1 LPKKAS
7 LNLKCMLKIKQ
18 IMLSSIVMVCLL
30 PKIYAQTDSITI
42 SGKLNGLA
50 NNGVYI
56 AFADDE
62 GKTKSHKT
70 MAMNDVFSFKV
81 PKLKSPATA
90 RFDVSFNRGLSATV
104 NGSSIG
110 NPAPVLDL
118 FIYDRDIRIVGE
130 ASLVQLA
137 MVTGDDENNSFNVYK
152 QQIKADEQQVYETTV
167 ALFNAKYH
175 NQPLAGDANAL
186 QEEANAARFRT
197 YQKQKDFVVAHPD
210 AFASVF
216 LMSRLQNLYN
226 ANDYTKVWNS
236 LSDKY
241 KNHPA
246 AKGINGYIA
255 KISST
260 LAGATA
266 VTFERRDKDGKFI
279 NLSDYKGKTILLDFW
294 GSWCGP
300 CRASHP
306 HLKTLYDKYKA
317 KGFEIIAIAHER
329 GKTIEESK
337 ANWLKAI
344 AEDGI
349 NWVHILNQ
357 DGIEKQDIVKSYQVT
372 GFPTKILID
381 QNGKVIL
388 RVTASATDDIDQE
401 LKKIYGF

>member
-1 LPKKAS
+1 
-7 LNLKCMLKIKQ
+7 
-18 IMLSSIVMVCLL
+18 MLSSIVMVCLL

-50 NNGVYI
+50 NKGVYI

-62 GKTKSHKT
+62 GKTKSYKT

-90 RFDVSFNRGLSATV
+90 RFDVSFNRSLSATV

-110 NPAPVLDL
+110 NPAPPLDL
-118 FIYDRDIRIVGE
+118 FVYNRDIRIVGE

-152 QQIKADEQQVYETTV
+152 QQIKADEQRVHEITI
-167 ALFNAKYH
+167 AIFNSKYH
-175 NQPLAGDANAL
+175 DKPLSGDANAL
-186 QEEANAARFRT
+186 QEEATAARFRT
-197 YQKQKDFVVAHPD
+197 YQKQKDFVTDHPG

-236 LSDKY
+236 MSDKY

-246 AKGINGYIA
+246 AKGINAYIA
-255 KISST
+255 KISNT

-266 VTFERRDKDGKFI
+266 AAFERKDKDGKVV
-279 NLSDYKGKTILLDFW
+279 NLNTFKGKTILLDFW
-294 GSWCGP
+294 GSWCAP

-306 HLKTLYDKYKA
+306 HLKTLYDKYKG
-317 KGFEIIAIAHER
+317 KGFEIIAIAQER
-329 GKTIEESK
+329 GKTIEESQ
-337 ANWLKAI
+337 ASWLKAI
-344 AEDGI
+344 ADDGI

-372 GFPTKILID
+372 AFPTKILVD

-388 RVTASATDDIDQE
+388 RVTASATDDIDKE
-401 LKKIYGF
+401 LQKIYGF